1 MADGQVVIDV
11 DVNDKDVTGL
21 NKQLNQ
27 LEGSSSKAGF
37 SIKNLAL
44 TMGLVKVASAAIG
57 TACSAIKTAFSTAIS
72 EGANLEQSLG
82 GIETLFKGSA
92 DKVKKYADEAYKTSG
107 LSANAYMEN
116 VTSFSASL
124 LQSVGGDT
132 EKAADVAN
140 MAMID
145 MSDNA
150 NKMGTNIRD
159 IQNAYQG
166 FAKQNYTML
175 DNLKLGYGGTKEEM
189 QRLLSDAEKLTG
201 VKYDMNNL
209 SDVYNAIHAIQGKL
223 DITGTT
229 AKEAASTFSG
239 SFAAMKASLSN
250 VLGKMAL
257 GQDIKPSL
265 NALAETISTFLFGN
279 FIPMVGNILKALPGA
294 IVTFIKAAIPYV
306 KEEIG
311 NLLGSAL
318 EPFQDIRKKI
328 TGSFKGFDEL
338 GDTFS
343 NLKSK
348 VDLPTTGLKVLQLAF
363 SALLGPA
370 GLVLKV
376 VGMIADAFQNKGIK
390 GGMSQISQS
399 FEELA
404 SSMEQN
410 APKLGTT
417 FGTALEGILTAIAA
431 ALPGIVAGGLKVIA
445 GFVAGLAQ
453 GLPQLTLAA
462 VQLITAFTEAM
473 LLLIPTIT
481 MSATT
486 IIVAFIR
493 ALTASSLQIVSAGA
507 ALINAL
513 LQGITLQIPSLV
525 ANTAVLIVTWLTAL
539 NSHLPKILQ
548 AGMNLLLTYIQ
559 GIANNIGKITDQAI
573 SVVLNFINAISNRMG
588 DIIDTAVNLMIN
600 FLNGLSSRM
609 PDIVDAGV
617 TLIVSVL
624 EGIENNLTRIIDAG
638 TDLVV
643 KCIEGIGNNL
653 YRLTGAAAD
662 LVDKLVDNII
672 NFSDRMWKAAIR
684 LVNGLADGID
694 NNKEEAREAVRRLVD
709 SLGSAI
715 FGDELWDAGSALMG
729 GLLKGI
735 KWGFEKVK
743 GFVSG
748 IADTIASLKGPLP
761 YDKKVLIDNGSAL
774 MFGLKRGLID
784 GFENVKDLTSNMAD
798 ELSKSFT
805 FESSFSKFNFSSPEL
820 ALNTNMMGA
829 TSLGS
834 RIINNSSNTV
844 KTINNQPLITMSVK
858 WEGKEDIR
866 RTMEEIGWITKIED
880 QGGLI

>member
-348 VDLPTTGLKVLQLAF
+348 VDLPTTGLKILQLAF

-743 GFVSG
+743 GFVSC

>member
-338 GDTFS
+338 GDAFS

-348 VDLPTTGLKVLQLAF
+348 VDLPTTGLKILQLAF

>member
-348 VDLPTTGLKVLQLAF
+348 VDLPT
-363 SALLGPA
+363 
-370 GLVLKV
+370 
-376 VGMIADAFQNKGIK
+376 KGIK

>member
-348 VDLPTTGLKVLQLAF
+348 VDLPTTGLKILQLAF
-363 SALLGPA
+363 SALLVPA

>member
-265 NALAETISTFLFGN
+265 NELAETTSTFLFGN

-348 VDLPTTGLKVLQLAF
+348 VDLPTTGLKILQLAF

-653 YRLTGAAAD
+653 YRLTDAAAD

-715 FGDELWDAGSALMG
+715 FGDELWDAGTSLME

-743 GFVSG
+743 DFVSG
-748 IADTIASLKGPLP
+748 IADIIASLKGPIP

-774 MFGLKRGLID
+774 MAGLEKGIIT
-784 GFENVKDLTSNMAD
+784 GFKNVKHLASNMAASI
-798 ELSKSFT
+798 SKEFSFD
-805 FESSFSKFNFSSPEL
+805 SAFSNFNFASPEF